1 MGGMFHAGSED
12 IGHACACSWDVG
24 VVSCRRLSLKEHRT
38 RSSRSSEL
46 MSRWGHGM
54 CSALKWLPA
63 RCWMRSRTP
72 PAVQT
77 RADVELL
84 AQQRLV
90 MILSAIGLRPTLA
103 RRQAEKTRRRDHPS
117 GGKLSGANRI
127 RRYQCL
133 WPAIRTIIQAAE
145 RRSQARRRARRH
157 PEFFFFEH
165 PRKKKRKKEKRK

>member
-1 MGGMFHAGSED
+1 MGCGGSFLQT
-12 IGHACACSWDVG
+12 A
-24 VVSCRRLSLKEHRT
+24 LLKEHPT

-72 PAVQT
+72 PGVQT

-103 RRQAEKTRRRDHPS
+103 RRQAEKTRRRDNPS
-117 GGKLSGANRI
+117 GGKQRK
-127 RRYQCL
+127 
-133 WPAIRTIIQAAE
+133 RTGLNDINAYGQP
-145 RRSQARRRARRH
+145 SKQLFRRRKDEVRH
-157 PEFFFFEH
+157 AGEH
-165 PRKKKRKKEKRK
+165 EGTPSRQPFGRQTKRGA

>member
-1 MGGMFHAGSED
+1 MGCGGSLLQT
-12 IGHACACSWDVG
+12 A
-24 VVSCRRLSLKEHRT
+24 LLKEHPT

-72 PAVQT
+72 PGVQT

-90 MILSAIGLRPTLA
+90 MKLSAIGLRPTLA
-103 RRQAEKTRRRDHPS
+103 RRQAEKTRRRDNPS
-117 GGKLSGANRI
+117 GGKQSGAKKANRI

-145 RRSQARRRARRH
+145 RRSQARRWARRH
-157 PEFFFFEH
+157 AV
-165 PRKKKRKKEKRK
+165 RTTLRAANKTGQT